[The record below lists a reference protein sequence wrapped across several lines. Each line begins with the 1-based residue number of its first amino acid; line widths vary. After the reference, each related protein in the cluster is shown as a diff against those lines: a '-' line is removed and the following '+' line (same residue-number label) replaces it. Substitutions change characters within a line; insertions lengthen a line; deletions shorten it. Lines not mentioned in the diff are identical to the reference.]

1 MPDPGYSLKWN
12 HTRLASTAHGASLLA
27 TCKRAQAVNL
37 GTVVERACLF
47 LLVNGVLAF
56 LIHRLPLITFDGFL
70 GGIFFARLLLRG

>member
-1 MPDPGYSLKWN
+1 MSYLRRNQRGLTPSFFP
-12 HTRLASTAHGASLLA
+12 A
-27 TCKRAQAVNL
+27 TGKRAQAVNL